1 MKEIE
6 KNEIAEKIVKRIIEK
21 PEILDELLERL
32 LDDEIV
38 DWSEVA

>member
-38 DWSEVA
+38 D